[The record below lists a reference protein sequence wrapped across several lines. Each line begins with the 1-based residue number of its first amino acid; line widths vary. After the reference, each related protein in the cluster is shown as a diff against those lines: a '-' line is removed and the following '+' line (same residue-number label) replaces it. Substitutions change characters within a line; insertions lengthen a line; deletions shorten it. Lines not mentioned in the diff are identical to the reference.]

1 MFHTTQPAHV
11 LTLIAVTTIATLLN
25 PVKNKSE
32 VHTQPSL
39 LISLVYL
46 SAFMMHFGAQMWMTF
61 VSGKILKKSL
71 FLLNNIRAHV
81 TYMGIII

>member
-1 MFHTTQPAHV
+1 MF
-11 LTLIAVTTIATLLN
+11 IAVTTIATLLN
-25 PVKNKSE
+25 PLKNKSE
-32 VHTQPSL
+32 VHTKPSPF
-39 LISLVYL
+39 ISLVYL

-81 TYMGIII
+81 TCMGFII